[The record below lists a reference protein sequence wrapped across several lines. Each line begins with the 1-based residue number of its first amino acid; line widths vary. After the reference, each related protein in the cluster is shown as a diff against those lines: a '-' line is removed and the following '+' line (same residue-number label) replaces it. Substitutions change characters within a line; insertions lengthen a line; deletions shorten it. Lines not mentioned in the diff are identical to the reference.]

1 MSIEHPSP
9 HRLQEE
15 SLPLAGDEVE
25 RFLSRPDAE
34 VLAALR
40 TVPGDVLVLGAGG
53 KMGLHLCLMLQA
65 ALAAL
70 GRQDRLLAV
79 SRFTTLH
86 AQDDFRRY
94 GIETRA
100 CDLADRQQL
109 ALLPDWPNVFFLA
122 GTKFGTAASPVML
135 ARMNV
140 VVPQRV
146 AERFRPARIVALS
159 TGCVYSFVSP
169 ASGGSSE
176 ADATEPVGDYAW
188 SCLGREHAFTTA
200 ARRYGTQVALIRL
213 NYSTEFRYGVLVDI
227 CGKVLRGEPVN
238 VSMGHVNVIWQRDA
252 IAQIIRSLP
261 LANAGPLVLN
271 VTGDAVLSVRD
282 LAREFGRMLDLPVQF
297 AGSEA
302 PTVWLSNS
310 SQAQRLFGKPPTPLT
325 DMLRWTAAWLRAGG
339 ATYGKPTGFEK
350 RDGKY

>member
-1 MSIEHPSP
+1 MSTEHP
-9 HRLQEE
+9 
-15 SLPLAGDEVE
+15 LPRGFQAGNLPMAPDEVE
-25 RFLSRPDAE
+25 PFLCQPDAG
-34 VLAALR
+34 VLEDLR
-40 TVPGDVLVLGAGG
+40 TVPGNVLVLGAGG
-53 KMGLHLCLMLQA
+53 KMGLHLCLMLQT

-70 GRQDRLLAV
+70 GRADRVLAV

-94 GIETRA
+94 GIQTQT

-109 ALLPDWPNVFFLA
+109 AALPDWPNVFFLA
-122 GTKFGTAASPVML
+122 GAKFGTAASPAML
-135 ARMNV
+135 EQMNV
-140 VVPQRV
+140 VVPQLV
-146 AERFRPARIVALS
+146 AERYRSARIVALS
-159 TGCVYSFVSP
+159 TGCVYSFVAP
-169 ASGGSSE
+169 ASGGSTE
-176 ADATEPVGDYAW
+176 NDATEPVGDYAW
-188 SCLGREHAFTTA
+188 SCLGREQAFTVA
-200 ARRYGTQVALIRL
+200 ARRYGSKVALIRL

-252 IAQIIRSLP
+252 IAQIIRALP
-261 LANAGPLVLN
+261 LASMGPLILN

-282 LAREFGRMLDLPVQF
+282 LAHEFGRILDLPVQF
-297 AGSEA
+297 EGAEA

-310 SQAQRLFGKPPTPLT
+310 SQAQSLFGKPPTPLT